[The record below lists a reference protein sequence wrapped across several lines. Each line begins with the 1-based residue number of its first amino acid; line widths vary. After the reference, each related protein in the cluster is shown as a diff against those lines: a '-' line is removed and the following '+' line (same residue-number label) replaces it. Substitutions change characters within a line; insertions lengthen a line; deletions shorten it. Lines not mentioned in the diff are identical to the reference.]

1 MEASVSTDGDT
12 QAADAGTETQQEAP
26 QAQVS
31 PDIVERLNELT
42 GFREDL
48 QPVLQFVEQQQH
60 QGQPDEE
67 QPGFDEHFDENGMV
81 LDPDGLQ
88 SYIQQQIQQGVQSQ
102 MEQTTQG
109 LQQVQ
114 QFLQDQELDGLADD
128 YPELQQPEVATKLA
142 QEANAWAQSR
152 NMPQLATDPEFVE
165 MVYLAG
171 KAMEQAQ
178 QGVPAGDQGVHLEG
192 GSGNPGQPTVDATQE
207 RFQKWAAQG
216 SSGGFWDRPLD

>member
-12 QAADAGTETQQEAP
+12 QAADAGTEAQQEAP
-26 QAQVS
+26 QAQVPS
-31 PDIVERLNELT
+31 EVMERLDELN
-42 GFREDL
+42 GRFGQLEPLL
-48 QPVLQFVEQQQH
+48 QGLGQQEEPEQ
-60 QGQPDEE
+60 E